1 MRAVAKAAIVDSG
14 VWIAAKHASDQYY
27 EKAARIISAWEG
39 NSIGYV
45 FITDYVVVETANFL
59 LRKTSFETALEA
71 VKMLTESERIR
82 VRYVDKLMYAAIMRL
97 FQQYK
102 SLSIADCSLIALAEE
117 EGISTIFSF
126 DTTFDKVK
134 GISRRETP

>member
-1 MRAVAKAAIVDSG
+1 MAKAAIVDSG

-27 EKAARIISAWEG
+27 GKAARIIRAWND
-39 NSIGYV
+39 NSISYV

-82 VRYVDKLMYAAIMRL
+82 VRYVDKLMHAAIMRL

-102 SLSIADCSLIALAEE
+102 GLSIADCSLIALAEE
-117 EGISTIFSF
+117 EGVSTLFSF
-126 DTTFDKVK
+126 DTAFDKVK